1 MTRTLSLA
9 LALMAAAT
17 LVAGAADAQGKR
29 GQRRLDPDGDGKIT
43 QQEFV
48 ASRGAIF
55 ERIDLDHDGK
65 ITREELAA
73 FRARMETASAG
84 AMIRSGKERAGAGGG
99 GQLDRLESLARD
111 GVITRADWD
120 AAIAKR
126 FERLD
131 TSHLGYLTPDQLRPR
146 REASMTEAAPGGA
159 DPRP

>member
-1 MTRTLSLA
+1 MTRKLSLA
-9 LALMAAAT
+9 LALMTAAT
-17 LVAGAADAQGKR
+17 LIAGAADAQGRR
-29 GQRRLDPDGDGKIT
+29 GLARLDADHDGKIT

-48 ASRGAIF
+48 ASRGAVF
-55 ERIDLDHDGK
+55 ERVDLDHDGK
-65 ITREELAA
+65 ITREELVA
-73 FRARMETASAG
+73 FRAKMETATAG

-99 GQLDRLESLARD
+99 QLERLESLARD

-131 TSHLGYLTPDQLRPR
+131 TGHLGYLTPDQLRPGR
-146 REASMTEAAPGGA
+146 SGSGTDAAPGGS